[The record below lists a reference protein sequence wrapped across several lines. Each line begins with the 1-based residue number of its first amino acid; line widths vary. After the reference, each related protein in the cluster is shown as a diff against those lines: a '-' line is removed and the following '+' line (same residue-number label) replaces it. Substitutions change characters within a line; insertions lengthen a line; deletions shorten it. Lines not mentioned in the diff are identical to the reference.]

1 MLTSDN
7 IGGKL
12 DKKDGPAPSGESFRT
27 KFDKKEAPAP
37 RGDNFRIKPSTIWT
51 RDLSLAVAQLRAA
64 HARLALGA
72 VTDQKEFADELISPQ
87 IERIEK
93 ILRRLA

>member
-12 DKKDGPAPSGESFRT
+12 DKTPAPASENFRT
-27 KFDKKEAPAP
+27 KFDKKEEPAP

-51 RDLSLAVAQLRAA
+51 RDLSLAVSQLRAA
-64 HARLALGA
+64 HAQLSLEA
-72 VTDQKEFADELISPQ
+72 VTDQREFADSFISPQ